1 MTSAHDDTGR
11 APRPRPVLSRER
23 IVATALAMIDRDGL
37 EKTSMRRL
45 GAELGADPM
54 AVYHYFPNKAALLDG
69 VVEAVYRTM
78 VVPSDDDR
86 SWQEYARAFAD
97 AMRATLLRHPRALPA
112 IATRP
117 VTSPVVL
124 AMIESLASRLMRAGA
139 DASTS
144 LDVVNCV
151 AMFTIGH
158 ALAEAG
164 EPVGGDSGAAVDVP
178 ALVALLPTL
187 AAALADGYEFDFDR
201 QYQLGLDLLIDG
213 LGRRIG

>member
-1 MTSAHDDTGR
+1 MTTTPDDAGR
-11 APRPRPVLSRER
+11 GSRPRPALSRDR

-37 EKTSMRRL
+37 DKTSMRRL

-69 VVEAVYRTM
+69 VVEQVYRAMT
-78 VVPSDDDR
+78 VPPDDDR
-86 SWQEYARAFAD
+86 PWQEYARDSAD

-124 AMIESLASRLMRAGA
+124 VMIESLAARLMRAGA

-187 AAALADGYEFDFDR
+187 AAALADGYGFDFDR
-201 QYQLGLDLLIDG
+201 QYRLGLDLLIDG
-213 LGRRIG
+213 LSRRLG